1 MLRVRERVLQ
11 KHLKNKGIFMLFVEN
26 YFWLNDLKLVRIAV
40 SLLLRIV
47 IINQDYRKKNP
58 VV

>member
-1 MLRVRERVLQ
+1 
-11 KHLKNKGIFMLFVEN
+11 MLFVDN

-40 SLLLRIV
+40 SLFLRIV
-47 IINQDYRKKNP
+47 IINQDNRKKNP

>member
-1 MLRVRERVLQ
+1 M
-11 KHLKNKGIFMLFVEN
+11 KNISKNKGIIMLFVDN

-40 SLLLRIV
+40 SLFLRIV
-47 IINQDYRKKNP
+47 IINQDNRKKNP

>member
-1 MLRVRERVLQ
+1 
-11 KHLKNKGIFMLFVEN
+11 MLFVEN

-40 SLLLRIV
+40 SLFLRIV
-47 IINQDYRKKNP
+47 IINQDYRKKKNP